1 MYHIR
6 RPFSFYEFFLV
17 CTKYVLASIEKLIP
31 TEYGTMFVPYS
42 VENCTIFGPNMVHLY
57 HIRFCTK
64 YGPMLL
70 LALVLRTV
78 AHQNK
83 GYLSFPFIKKKVQYS
98 L

>member
-17 CTKYVLASIEKLIP
+17 CIKYVLASIEKLIP

-57 HIRFCTK
+57 HIRPNMRHLYHIRFCTK
-64 YGPMLL
+64 YGPTML
-70 LALVLRTV
+70 
-78 AHQNK
+78 K
-83 GYLSFPFIKKKVQYS
+83 SFA
-98 L
+98 